1 MIPCKLFCLIGI
13 NVFKSEID
21 VKILYYDIILLQFFR
36 SLKLSCKDHL
46 KRDENG
52 KVTDIEN
59 PSGLFVRNAEVGVIA
74 NSEDLRFSLR

>member
-13 NVFKSEID
+13 NVFRKIT
-21 VKILYYDIILLQFFR
+21 KILYYDIIFFTIFR

-46 KRDENG
+46 KREENG
-52 KVTDIEN
+52 KVMDIEN